1 MQPVPR
7 SATIPLLLLALPWL
21 AGAQS
26 VRGTAVERSGN
37 APIGGVVVLLLDPAG
52 QVAARALTNERG
64 EYRLIPGAPG
74 TYRVRTLRIGYRP
87 LLSDP
92 FELGD
97 RQEVERALVLSD
109 ILVSLDT
116 VRVVARSACR
126 VLSQSSVAVA
136 DVWEQVRAAL
146 TAADLTAGTRTLRA
160 TIVRYHRTVAPST
173 KRVTHERSYTD
184 TNYFVTK
191 PWRSRSADSLRRFG
205 YTHEDPDGG
214 RTYHAPDLDV
224 LLSIQF
230 VEDHCFRL
238 ANSSESPQLIGIAF
252 EPTRERSRIPDIRGT
267 IWLDRASAALQRM
280 DYVYVNT
287 GTQGIEEAGGDMEFV
302 VMGSGAW
309 AISRWNI
316 RMPVL
321 DLRRMARGTVPGVT
335 PRSMDIPVLEQY
347 IKEWQIAGGELRLV
361 MRGVDTLWRK

>member
-7 SATIPLLLLALPWL
+7 SATIAFLLAVPCL
-21 AGAQS
+21 AGAQG
-26 VRGTAVERSGN
+26 VRGVAIERSGN
-37 APIGGVVVLLLDPAG
+37 TPVAGVVVLLLDPAG
-52 QVAARALTNERG
+52 QIAARALTNDRG
-64 EYRLIPGAPG
+64 EYRLIPSAPG

-87 LLSDP
+87 ILSDP
-92 FELGD
+92 FELGE
-97 RQEVERALVLSD
+97 RQELERELVLSD
-109 ILVSLDT
+109 IPVSLDT

-146 TAADLTAGTRTLRA
+146 TAADLTAGTRRLRA
-160 TIVRYHRTVAPST
+160 TIMRYHRTVAPTT

-224 LLSIQF
+224 LLSAQF

-238 ANSSESPQLIGIAF
+238 ANSSAAPQLIGIAF

-280 DYVYVNT
+280 DFTYVNT
-287 GTQGIEEAGGDMEFV
+287 GTQGVEDAGGDMEFV
-302 VMGSGAW
+302 VMGTGAW

-316 RMPVL
+316 RMPL
-321 DLRRMARGTVPGVT
+321 LELRRMARGTVPGVT
-335 PRSMDIPVLEQY
+335 PRSMDIAVLEQY

-361 MRGVDTLWRK
+361 TRGVDTLWRK